1 MPVKVKGAPIETK
14 PFAGLGTNGVIG
26 YIVALVF
33 VLWPSFANRIPEDM
47 QLQLP
52 VVIGTVLGAVV
63 AYFAPHTSRP
73 DLGSGLVLPFTDKEI
88 EQIKYMAAQ
97 QEGAQGQ

>member
-14 PFAGLGTNGVIG
+14 PVAQLSTNAIIG
-26 YIVALVF
+26 YVVALVF
-33 VLWPSFANRIPEDM
+33 ILWPSFANRIPEDM

-52 VVIGTVLGAVV
+52 FVIGAVLGAVV

-73 DLGSGLVLPFTDKEI
+73 DLGSGLVLPFSEKEI